1 MDRGGKRMPLSEITG
16 KLSLNRRP
24 ARVLKPNQ
32 LMVRPSK
39 NANRT
44 INVASLTRSYVHKET
59 QTRTKSSIDEI
70 TRQISLRHRSPA
82 QRLSDKY
89 TLWERSFGIR
99 PAAFEGAIANRH
111 GFALKRDFSAAEA
124 RRDRPRPS
132 GGFGVFQ
139 ARIQRQAQGE
149 RSRASRVRILRY
161 LV

>member
-82 QRLSDKY
+82 
-89 TLWERSFGIR
+89 
-99 PAAFEGAIANRH
+99 AFEGAIANRH